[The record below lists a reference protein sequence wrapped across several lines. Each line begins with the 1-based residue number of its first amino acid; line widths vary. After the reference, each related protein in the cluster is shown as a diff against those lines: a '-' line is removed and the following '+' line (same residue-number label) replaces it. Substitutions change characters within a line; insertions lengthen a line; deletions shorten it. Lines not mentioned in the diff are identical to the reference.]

1 MPWSMCPRMTVAV
14 AAMLWAAAC
23 PAAVF
28 DNTDGLDACLTAA
41 LQAHPGLVSRWEVE
55 DGTGRGFAIEVVA
68 QNGGLWRV
76 TCPPN
81 TAELRGT
88 ERATGVRDFATMS
101 SRAQVGESTARET
114 VRTYYPGRFILMEY
128 QLTWR
133 GGAVYNY
140 EVITRDDR
148 QANVEVDASSGR
160 IVRTRS
166 EARY

>member
-1 MPWSMCPRMTVAV
+1 MQVNPFLASAG
-14 AAMLWAAAC
+14 AAAAL
-23 PAAVF
+23 AAF
-28 DNTDGLDACLTAA
+28 SAGASDNTDGLDACLAAA
-41 LQAHPGLVSRWEVE
+41 LQAHPGIVSRWEVE

-68 QNGGLWRV
+68 RNGGLWRL

-88 ERATGVRDFATMS
+88 ERATGMRDFAVLS
-101 SRAQVGESTARET
+101 GRAQVAESTARDT
-114 VRTYYPGRFILMEY
+114 VRTYYPGRFIYMEY

-140 EVITRDDR
+140 QVITPDDR
-148 QANVEVDASSGR
+148 QASVEVDAASGR